1 MLQILQREEG
11 TQGHVGFV
19 VSTVGRIVTV
29 YLNCYGLAP
38 PQPFSGLGKF
48 RLQSLGLSGA
58 YGRYL
63 QHSFLPSCGENI
75 LTSMGAI
82 GPLFWSFS
90 PLLTSE
96 FGTFQPQSSRS
107 PHRCLSPYPI
117 PSSMPLNPKPY
128 SPPDVDRIWGIW
140 GSSYNIPK
148 PVFYLL

>member
-1 MLQILQREEG
+1 MASNSKAARNGGFGAQGCGQILQREEG

-29 YLNCYGLAP
+29 CLNCYGLAP

-63 QHSFLPSCGENI
+63 QHSFMPSCGENI
-75 LTSMGAI
+75 LASMGAI

-90 PLLTSE
+90 PLLR
-96 FGTFQPQSSRS
+96 GNS
-107 PHRCLSPYPI
+107 PRNLEPF
-117 PSSMPLNPKPY
+117 NPKARGAHIG
-128 SPPDVDRIWGIW
+128 V
-140 GSSYNIPK
+140 
-148 PVFYLL
+148 